1 MSSSSEKSKRKV
13 LRIKRDAEAEAPAP
27 EAGAPARI
35 RRPVRGRHLPLRQQ
49 QAKKGIAAEA
59 PPPAARDRHERP
71 ERPSEPRRRKRPDEA
86 GRFEKK
92 RYDAEGGEQFPH
104 KRPSRGEAAGS
115 ERPARK
121 PSDFERDRGERPPRK
136 DYGKPAQE
144 RGPRSRPEQGE
155 APRRRHRPEAEA
167 RPERAPREQ
176 GRPTK
181 SEQARQHPYFA
192 PCPRGLEAELGREL
206 TELGAS
212 DVVPGSG
219 GAAFT
224 GDIFLA
230 WKVNLWSRLAIR
242 VLQRVAHGR
251 YRQEEDLYQAAR
263 DLPWPDWFP
272 LGRTIAV
279 RTVAHASPLKS
290 LNFASLKVKDALC
303 DRFRDV
309 TRARPDVDAR
319 TPDVPILL
327 YLERD
332 EFSLYLDLTGEPLN
346 RRGYRIEAAQ
356 APLNENL
363 AAGMLR
369 LAGWTPDTPLL
380 DPMMGG
386 GTILLEAALMAL
398 NIAPGLRRHFA
409 FENLNNFDRVEWA
422 RLRKDA
428 QAAVRDK
435 HPLPIYGCDLDPRM
449 VHATETNLREA
460 GLLDCVTL
468 READALEV
476 KAPTHSGVI
485 VSNPPYGVR
494 LEHEDMAGFY
504 RGLGDN
510 LKQHFAGWNA
520 YLLSADPELP
530 QHIGL
535 KATRRTPLYN
545 GPLECRLYE
554 YRMVAGQM
562 RTKTA

>member
-1 MSSSSEKSKRKV
+1 
-13 LRIKRDAEAEAPAP
+13 
-27 EAGAPARI
+27 
-35 RRPVRGRHLPLRQQ
+35 VRGRHLPLRQQ
-49 QAKKGIAAEA
+49 RALKGPAEEAAPPAREA
-59 PPPAARDRHERP
+59 PAHAG
-71 ERPSEPRRRKRPDEA
+71 EPRRRRRPEA
-86 GRFEKK
+86 PGYFEKK
-92 RYDAEGGEQFPH
+92 RFDAEGGEQFP
-104 KRPSRGEAAGS
+104 RRG

-121 PSDFERDRGERPPRK
+121 DSGKAAKAGAPRAERPPRE
-136 DYGKPAQE
+136 Q
-144 RGPRSRPEQGE
+144 RRPSKAG
-155 APRRRHRPEAEA
+155 
-167 RPERAPREQ
+167 
-176 GRPTK
+176 
-181 SEQARQHPYFA
+181 QARVHPYFA

-206 TELGAS
+206 EELGAA

-219 GAAFT
+219 GAAFS
-224 GDIFLA
+224 GDIRLA

-242 VLQRVAHGR
+242 VLRRVAQGR
-251 YRQEEDLYQAAR
+251 YRSEDELYAAAR
-263 DLPWPDWFP
+263 ELPWPEWFA

-303 DRFRDV
+303 DRFREA
-309 TRARPDVDAR
+309 TGARPDVDAR
-319 TPDVPILL
+319 QPDVPVLL

-332 EFSLYLDLTGEPLN
+332 AYSLYLDLSGEPLN
-346 RRGYRIEAAQ
+346 RRGYRVEAAQ

-363 AAGMLR
+363 AAGLLR

-409 FENLNNFDRVEWA
+409 FEHLNDFDRVEWT

-428 QAAVRDK
+428 QAAARDR

-449 VHATETNLREA
+449 VRATQANLREA

-476 KAPTHSGVI
+476 KAPAHSGVI

-494 LEHEDMAGFY
+494 LGHEDMAAFY

-510 LKQHFAGWNA
+510 LKRNFAGWSA

-530 QHIGL
+530 RAIGL

-554 YRMVAGQM
+554 YRMVTGQM
-562 RTKTA
+562 RRKPEY